1 MALIYLR
8 INSLES
14 TFTDEIIETDTSTTA
29 HGHGNYCSS
38 KIPRFKK
45 AKPAV
50 FQEAYN
56 IIHIEHSYT
65 GSVPVSNLSY
75 HPKIEDLCKGICP
88 FNCCLDIVSEEDFDL
103 LLSACN
109 TKSIQEISTTF
120 MKIDNLKNAFI
131 GILIKNADQS
141 VRSLSNRKH
150 LFVSKLMQKSTDDLK
165 NSQWCEIVT
174 EFQKYL
180 V

>member
-1 MALIYLR
+1 MVLNLNLNAFTLNHFINMALIYIR
-8 INSLES
+8 INLLES

-29 HGHGNYCSS
+29 HDHGNYCSS

-50 FQEAYN
+50 FQEASN

-131 GILIKNADQS
+131 GILMKNGDQS

-150 LFVSKLMQKSTDDLK
+150 LFVSK
-165 NSQWCEIVT
+165 SQQMI
-174 EFQKYL
+174 
-180 V
+180 

>member
-1 MALIYLR
+1 MNPLLQMKTSKQILARRLTIM
-8 INSLES
+8 
-14 TFTDEIIETDTSTTA
+14 EITVA
-29 HGHGNYCSS
+29 A
-38 KIPRFKK
+38 KIPRFKR

-50 FQEAYN
+50 FQ
-56 IIHIEHSYT
+56 IEHSYT
-65 GSVPVSNLSY
+65 GYVPVSNLSY

-88 FNCCLDIVSEEDFDL
+88 FKCPFKCDIVSEEDFDL

-131 GILIKNADQS
+131 GILMKNADKS

-150 LFVSKLMQKSTDDLK
+150 LFVTKSR
-165 NSQWCEIVT
+165 QMI
-174 EFQKYL
+174 
-180 V
+180 

>member
-1 MALIYLR
+1 MKTSKQILARRLTIM
-8 INSLES
+8 
-14 TFTDEIIETDTSTTA
+14 EITVA
-29 HGHGNYCSS
+29 A
-38 KIPRFKK
+38 KIPRFKR

-50 FQEAYN
+50 FQVASN

-65 GSVPVSNLSY
+65 GYVPVSNLSY

-88 FNCCLDIVSEEDFDL
+88 FKCDIVSEEDFDL

-131 GILIKNADQS
+131 GILMKNADKS
-141 VRSLSNRKH
+141 VKSLSNR
-150 LFVSKLMQKSTDDLK
+150 
-165 NSQWCEIVT
+165 
-174 EFQKYL
+174 
-180 V
+180 